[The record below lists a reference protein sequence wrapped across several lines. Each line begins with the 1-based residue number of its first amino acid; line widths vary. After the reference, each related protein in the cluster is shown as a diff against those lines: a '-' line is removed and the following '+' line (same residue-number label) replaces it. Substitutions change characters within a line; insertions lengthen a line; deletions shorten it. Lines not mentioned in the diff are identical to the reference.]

1 MSSEMSP
8 LAVLLVV
15 AAVLSRTS
23 DAVEITIS
31 GLAPRNM
38 TLDIPENLDIN
49 NGVDVTVAIIRDAG
63 GGEVALTA
71 YHPFLTARTGTETWS
86 VDLAGPRKT
95 QRTLCFKQG
104 RMQNPPNNCY
114 SI

>member
-1 MSSEMSP
+1 MSREMSP
-8 LAVLLVV
+8 LLLLVV
-15 AAVLSRTS
+15 AAVLSS

-49 NGVDVTVAIIRDAG
+49 NGVDVTVAIITDAGG

-71 YHPFLTARTGTETWS
+71 YHPFLTDGTGTETWS

-104 RMQNPPNNCY
+104 RMQNPPNNC
-114 SI
+114 